1 MPAIAP
7 TATDVERAC
16 YGVVDTAR
24 TPMNAAGKVSADQI
38 RAALVRANRGA
49 LVDGNVVFNHL
60 VTMFGAPVT
69 GYFKVV

>member
-24 TPMNAAGKVSADQI
+24 TPMNAAGKVSANQI
-38 RAALVRANRGA
+38 SAALVLADRGA
-49 LVDGNVVFNHL
+49 LVDGNVVFTHL
-60 VTMFGAPVT
+60 VTMFGSGLLYTSRCV
-69 GYFKVV
+69 